1 LQRTRHNS
9 LSPYSASSTHAD
21 LLCDLSVVHAGA
33 TGDKFALPYLLACLK
48 HGRLSSVAFDAIYA
62 IFMWHP
68 NPEITALM
76 NQACS
81 MISTKEAAVPILDR
95 VIELEPMYY
104 EVNLRPVLHQ
114 YSDSHGAK
122 VTSMQ
127 RISAVTCWFVL
138 SARPPMVV
146 TYACNTLDAA
156 CYASYNLFSVV

>member
-1 LQRTRHNS
+1 M
-9 LSPYSASSTHAD
+9 
-21 LLCDLSVVHAGA
+21 CDLSVFHAGG

-104 EVNLRPVLHQ
+104 EVKLRPVLHQ
-114 YSDSHGAK
+114 YSDAHGLK
-122 VTSMQ
+122 LPSMQ
-127 RISAVTCWFVL
+127 RISAVTCWFVH
-138 SARPPMVV
+138 SARRPTVA
-146 TYACNTLDAA
+146 TYACDTLKAA
-156 CYASYNLFSVV
+156 CHASYNLISMV